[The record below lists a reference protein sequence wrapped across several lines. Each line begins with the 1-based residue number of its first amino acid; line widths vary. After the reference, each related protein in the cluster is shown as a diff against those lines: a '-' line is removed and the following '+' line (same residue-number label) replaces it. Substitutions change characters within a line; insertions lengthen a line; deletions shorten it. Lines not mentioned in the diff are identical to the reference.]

1 MHVGREI
8 LVESVRVRYVCEKWT
23 EYGVSSS
30 MGGTARVE
38 VAYKR
43 PVKEAS
49 VEIEEELNAGHWV
62 EPDREMQDEFWA
74 MTVGRLAA
82 ASSSNMALVVRGRED
97 GASLQERQ
105 DGMVVVGRVCHTAEM
120 QAGRQVAVVGQ
131 NSIAPS
137 QQTQDKQVSEGLWG
151 GWHGAEAGTEWR
163 ACVDGDGQR
172 NTERVTG

>member
-1 MHVGREI
+1 MF
-8 LVESVRVRYVCEKWT
+8 
-23 EYGVSSS
+23 VSD
-30 MGGTARVE
+30 TYARNG
-38 VAYKR
+38 KR
-43 PVKEAS
+43 PVKESS

-120 QAGRQVAVVGQ
+120 QAGRWPWWVKT
-131 NSIAPS
+131 PS
-137 QQTQDKQVSEGLWG
+137 LRRSRLKTSRSQKVSG
-151 GWHGAEAGTEWR
+151 GAGTAR
-163 ACVDGDGQR
+163 KLGR
-172 NTERVTG
+172 NGEPASTETGSGTLNE